1 MYAALVIRLL
11 FGFAVCS
18 AAAATLTV
26 LSLAEPSARW
36 AELSR
41 LTELAWPGSSPW
53 RWALGTGLGAMGMA
67 AAALALEQ
75 RLAASGQRLSLAA
88 GKYESGKVSEL
99 VAQVKKRVSQALGG
113 DSPNVV
119 AAFDEI
125 MRGAVS
131 TEASDVHFSPTPEGL
146 RITYRIMGE
155 LYEAAEVQLA
165 WCQPFATR
173 IKVLARLETHISKR
187 SQDGRLVMTL
197 DGGTLEARVSTLPTE
212 SGERVVLRIVRGS
225 RTVPALS
232 SLGFDPGTTRGLV
245 EVLTRPQGLL
255 FVTGPVGSGKTT
267 TLYAALKHVVDS
279 RGRTTSVVTLEDP
292 IELELPFA
300 TQTQIHVRSG
310 RTFASTL
317 RSVLRQDPNVLMVG
331 EIRDQETAEIAVQA
345 GLTGHLILTTIHADG
360 AAGPFARLMDM
371 NVEPFAV
378 ASATLGCLSQRLLR
392 GLCTACRREEQPE
405 AIVRERFERSGVPL
419 PVAPYYVPVG
429 CQYCEGHGYAGR
441 TPIAELL
448 VMDGELRQ
456 AVTQRRTTTEILELA
471 RRQTFVPLLEDG
483 LARARRGETSLAE
496 VLRVAG

>member
-1 MYAALVIRLL
+1 VYIALVTRLL

-18 AAAATLTV
+18 TAASALTV
-26 LSLAEPSARW
+26 LYVADTSARW
-36 AELSR
+36 AELR
-41 LTELAWPGSSPW
+41 HIAELAWLGGSPW
-53 RWALGTGLGAMGMA
+53 RWVL
-67 AAALALEQ
+67 AAALGAVALSAGSFALER
-75 RLAASGQRLSLAA
+75 RLAQRAERLSLSL
-88 GKYESGKVSEL
+88 GRHEPGKVSEL
-99 VAQVKKRVSQALGG
+99 VALVHKRVVQTLAG
-113 DSPNVV
+113 DTPNVV
-119 AAFDEI
+119 VAFDEI

-131 TEASDVHFSPTPEGL
+131 TGASDVHLSPTPEGL

-155 LYEAAEVQLA
+155 LYEAAHLELR
-165 WCQPFATR
+165 WCQPFSTR
-173 IKVLARLETHISKR
+173 IKVLARLETHVSQR

-212 SGERVVLRIVRGS
+212 TGERVVLRIVRGS
-225 RTVPALS
+225 RSVPGLL
-232 SLGFDPGTTRGLV
+232 SLGFSEATGQGLV
-245 EVLTRPQGLL
+245 DLLSRPQGLL

-267 TLYAALKHVVDS
+267 TLYAALKHLVDS

-300 TQTQIHVRSG
+300 TQTQIHTRAG

-331 EIRDQETAEIAVQA
+331 EIRDQETAEIATQA

-392 GLCTACRREEQPE
+392 SLCTACRREQEPE
-405 AIVRERFERSGVPL
+405 AAIRERFERCGVPL
-419 PVAPYYVPVG
+419 PPGTYYTPVG
-429 CQYCEGHGYAGR
+429 CEYCEGLGFAGR

-448 VMDGELRQ
+448 AMDAELRQ
-456 AVTQRRTTTEILELA
+456 AVTQRRTTAEILELA
-471 RRQTFVPLLEDG
+471 RRQAFVPLLEDG